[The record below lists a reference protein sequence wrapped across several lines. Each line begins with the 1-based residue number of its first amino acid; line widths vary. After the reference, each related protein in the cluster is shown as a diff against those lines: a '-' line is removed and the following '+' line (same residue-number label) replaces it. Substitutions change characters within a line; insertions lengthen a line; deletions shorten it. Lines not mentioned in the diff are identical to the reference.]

1 MIIDIEKNTALVIM
15 KSSCWCKIQLAEY
28 IFLQQQIQLIT
39 KYKTVRL
46 VKRLVKR
53 LIPCGQPS
61 QKSQPLYFVWPVQ
74 LLQSLLASSLEVPFP
89 RRKIL
94 LEVNSKYT

>member
-28 IFLQQQIQLIT
+28 IFMQQQIQLIT
-39 KYKTVRL
+39 KYKTV
-46 VKRLVKR
+46 RLVKR

-94 LEVNSKYT
+94 LAVNSKYT